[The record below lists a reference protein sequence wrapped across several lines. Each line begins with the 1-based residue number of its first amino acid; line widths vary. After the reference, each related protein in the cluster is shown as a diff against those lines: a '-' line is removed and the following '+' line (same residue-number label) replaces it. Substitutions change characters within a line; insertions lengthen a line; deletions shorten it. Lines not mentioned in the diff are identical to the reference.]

1 MALQKTVNKYQVLG
15 VPGDF
20 ADDSPSRVAPYA
32 CLANS
37 SAQPTVGYVFTQG
50 TNDNEAKVGGSGAF
64 LGVLV
69 ESKQYANYNG
79 NLSAGLTVN
88 PGTNG
93 QICSMGHIFVKS
105 ATSFKPGYLAE
116 YEPATGAISAIE
128 DTLSTATAVQIP
140 AARFIQVS
148 GSANGVGILELGAF
162 DVPTAT
168 AYS

>member
-1 MALQKTVNKYQVLG
+1 MVQTSVNKYQVIG
-15 VPGDF
+15 VPGEF
-20 ADDSPSRVAPYA
+20 ADDSPSRVTPFA

-37 SAQPTVGYVFTQG
+37 TAQPTVGYVFTQG
-50 TNDNEAKVGGSGAF
+50 TADNEAKVGGSGAY

-69 ESKQYANYNG
+69 EPKQYANYN
-79 NLSAGLTVN
+79 NLNASLEVK

-93 QICSMGHIFVKS
+93 EICSMGHIFVKS
-105 ATSFKPGYLAE
+105 ATAFKPGYLAE
-116 YEPATGAISAIE
+116 YEPATGAISAIK

-140 AARFIQVS
+140 AARFIKVS
-148 GSANGVGILELGAF
+148 GGANGVGILELGAF

>member
-1 MALQKTVNKYQVLG
+1 MVQTQVNQYQVIG
-15 VPGDF
+15 VPGEF
-20 ADDSPSRVAPYA
+20 ADDSPSRVTPFA

-37 SAQPTVGYVFTQG
+37 TAQPTVGYVFTQG
-50 TNDNEAKVGGSGAF
+50 TADNEAKVGGSGTY

-69 ESKQYANYNG
+69 EPKQYANYNG
-79 NLSAGLTVN
+79 DLSATLAVK

-93 QICSMGHIFVKS
+93 QICSMGHVFVKS
-105 ATSFKPGYLAE
+105 ATAFKPGYLAE
-116 YEPATGAISAIE
+116 YEPATGAISAIK

-140 AARFIQVS
+140 AARFIKVS
-148 GSANGVGILELGAF
+148 GSANDIGILELGAF

>member
-1 MALQKTVNKYQVLG
+1 MVQTSVNKYQVIG
-15 VPGDF
+15 VPGEF
-20 ADDSPSRVAPYA
+20 ADDSPSRVTPFA

-37 SAQPTVGYVFTQG
+37 TAQPTVGYVFTQG
-50 TNDNEAKVGGSGAF
+50 TADNEAKVGGSGAY

-69 ESKQYANYNG
+69 EPKQYANYN
-79 NLSAGLTVN
+79 NLNASLEVK

-93 QICSMGHIFVKS
+93 EICSMGHIFVKS
-105 ATSFKPGYLAE
+105 ATAFQPGYLAE
-116 YEPATGAISAIE
+116 YEPATGAISAIK

-140 AARFIQVS
+140 AARFIKVS
-148 GSANGVGILELGAF
+148 GGANGVGILELGAF